1 MSTPYALLW
10 SIVDFN
16 FLPYLIP
23 KMMSVSRLPFCT
35 SSKVNRP
42 MVKVTR
48 PLNAMTENQ
57 PYLRNRKAYKVPLS
71 GGEGIS

>member
-23 KMMSVSRLPFCT
+23 KMMSLSRLPFCT
-35 SSKVNRP
+35 SSKVKRP
-42 MVKVTR
+42 TAKVTR
-48 PLNAMTENQ
+48 LLNALTENHQ
-57 PYLRNRKAYKVPLS
+57 NRKAYKLPLS

>member
-1 MSTPYALLW
+1 MSTPYAFLW

-35 SSKVNRP
+35 SSKVKRP
-42 MVKVTR
+42 TVKVTR
-48 PLNAMTENQ
+48 PLNAMTKNQ
-57 PYLRNRKAYKVPLS
+57 AIS
-71 GGEGIS
+71 SEQEGLQVTTFRG